1 MEIKETVHNDL
12 KINLKIVQ
20 GNIPDNFKDQIVDI
34 YLYGYY
40 DELGIQIGAHSVI
53 KEFFYIIKRRKG
65 FDSCLPSWKRRDICN
80 QFFRSYLQ
88 TFFCSTLARDSK
100 INIPVGRA
108 LENIEYDAYGY
119 GDKYILNIKRIGND
133 DIYFSL
139 KDVEEDWGTEIK
151 KVDISIINKWM
162 NRRNDEIDS

>member
-65 FDSCLPSWKRRDICN
+65 FDSCL
-80 QFFRSYLQ
+80 
-88 TFFCSTLARDSK
+88 FCTK
-100 INIPVGRA
+100 I
-108 LENIEYDAYGY
+108 
-119 GDKYILNIKRIGND
+119 
-133 DIYFSL
+133 
-139 KDVEEDWGTEIK
+139 
-151 KVDISIINKWM
+151 
-162 NRRNDEIDS
+162 